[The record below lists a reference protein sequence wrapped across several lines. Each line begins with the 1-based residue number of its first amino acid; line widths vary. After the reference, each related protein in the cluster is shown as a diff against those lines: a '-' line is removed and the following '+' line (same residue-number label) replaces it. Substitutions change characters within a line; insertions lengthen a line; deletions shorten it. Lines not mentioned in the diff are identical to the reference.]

1 MGAEQQADAIMQNQ
15 QLLERVY
22 RGKRFA
28 LKRQILAEA
37 LQCFLEQ
44 GIETATI
51 EMIRERSGASVGA
64 IYHHFK
70 HKEGLVAALYVC
82 AIQDQAERRDRSLL
96 SAQNLQQG
104 IQIIIASYIDWVMDY
119 PDFARFLYAAHFS
132 ISKSA
137 QQEELKQKNAARN
150 QHLLAWM
157 KQQQDYAVIQQVPHE
172 LFLSLMVGST
182 ESYCRAWL
190 SGRVKTAPQSYKA
203 AFALAAWSG
212 FEQLQAQNAAAE

>member
-70 HKEGLVAALYVC
+70 HKEGLVAALYV
-82 AIQDQAERRDRSLL
+82 
-96 SAQNLQQG
+96 
-104 IQIIIASYIDWVMDY
+104 
-119 PDFARFLYAAHFS
+119 
-132 ISKSA
+132 
-137 QQEELKQKNAARN
+137 
-150 QHLLAWM
+150 
-157 KQQQDYAVIQQVPHE
+157 
-172 LFLSLMVGST
+172 
-182 ESYCRAWL
+182 
-190 SGRVKTAPQSYKA
+190 
-203 AFALAAWSG
+203 
-212 FEQLQAQNAAAE
+212 